1 MDLPIKLDEA
11 GCERSMSAKK
21 QLHLV
26 SRSASTLSAAAL
38 WQLRW
43 LVEAQDMEMRDW
55 AMIGQSKSRYFF
67 FVSSRSVYRG

>member
-1 MDLPIKLDEA
+1 
-11 GCERSMSAKK
+11 MSAKK